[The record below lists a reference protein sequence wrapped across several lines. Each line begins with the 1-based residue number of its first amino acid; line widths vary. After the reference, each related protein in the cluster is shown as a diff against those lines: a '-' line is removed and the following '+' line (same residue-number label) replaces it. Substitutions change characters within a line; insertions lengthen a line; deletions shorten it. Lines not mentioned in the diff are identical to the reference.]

1 MNLDKG
7 NITALCLLE
16 LTKGFDTVSHE
27 ILLHKLEK
35 YGITG
40 NALNWFTSYLSN
52 RVQFVKYYNSISQ
65 PKHNYIGIPQGTIL
79 GPILFLPYINNSNDD
94 AIFIQYADDSSLE
107 NHSDNIQT
115 LNSKMQAS
123 LYHAAIWWRQN
134 RLR

>member
-16 LTKGFDTVSHE
+16 LTKGFDTVSHK

-65 PKHNYIGIPQGTIL
+65 PK
-79 GPILFLPYINNSNDD
+79 NN
-94 AIFIQYADDSSLE
+94 
-107 NHSDNIQT
+107 
-115 LNSKMQAS
+115 
-123 LYHAAIWWRQN
+123 
-134 RLR
+134 